1 MPHVFSSAPKRLNG
15 YVNKIVLPNNGSRYM
30 LTLVQLL
37 KRERFR
43 FGDKEQDSTKSE
55 DVPPGIPS
63 ECTLRFECS

>member
-1 MPHVFSSAPKRLNG
+1 MPHVCVLAPKRLSG
-15 YVNKIVLPNNGSRYM
+15 YVNKIILPNDGCGYM

-37 KRERFR
+37 EGERFR

-55 DVPPGIPS
+55 DVPPGVPS

>member
-1 MPHVFSSAPKRLNG
+1 MPHVCALAPKRLNR
-15 YVNKIVLPNNGSRYM
+15 YVNKIILPNDGCGYM

-37 KRERFR
+37 ERERFR

-55 DVPPGIPS
+55 DVPPGVPS